1 MNQSC
6 MHRHPDRVWRL
17 QGVANFRD
25 LGGYRT
31 ENGRS
36 LRWRQLFRSDHFGS
50 LTAEDQMRLSSIG
63 LSRVLDFR
71 GAGERA
77 SAPNRLSGVTEHSLA
92 IEPTVAQ
99 RMHDLEKAGT
109 KLTGDAA
116 AALMQDLYLSF
127 VANQAHRF
135 AELFEHLLSAD
146 SPLVFHCTAGKD
158 RTGFAAALVLLA
170 LRVPREQVMADY
182 LLSNDG
188 SRRPSQSASSLS
200 KEALAVLQGVQAGFL
215 DRALRSIDQ
224 DHGGVERYLEVKLR
238 LTPAARRRMSDIYLE
253 EDSGPVARNSREL

>member
-1 MNQSC
+1 MTVL
-6 MHRHPDRVWRL
+6 DRTF
-17 QGVANFRD
+17 AC
-25 LGGYRT
+25 T
-31 ENGRS
+31 
-36 LRWRQLFRSDHFGS
+36 
-50 LTAEDQMRLSSIG
+50 G
-63 LSRVLDFR
+63 LSWR
-71 GAGERA
+71 GGTRN
-77 SAPNRLSGVTEHSLA
+77 APNRLSGLGDHISLA

-109 KLTGDAA
+109 KLTGAAA

-146 SPLVFHCTAGKD
+146 LPLVFHCTAGKD

-188 SRRPSQSASSLS
+188 SRQPSQSAAHFRKRRLRCS
-200 KEALAVLQGVQAGFL
+200 KACRPAF
-215 DRALRSIDQ
+215 SI
-224 DHGGVERYLEVKLR
+224 GRCGPSIRIMGEW
-238 LTPAARRRMSDIYLE
+238 
-253 EDSGPVARNSREL
+253 SGTSK

>member
-1 MNQSC
+1 MNPSC
-6 MHRHPDRVWRL
+6 MHRHPHRVWRL
-17 QGVANFRD
+17 QGAANFRD
-25 LGGYRT
+25 LGGYRA

-99 RMHDLEKAGT
+99 RMHDLEKAGA

-127 VANQAHRF
+127 VVNQAHRF
-135 AELFEHLLSAD
+135 AELFEHLLSAA

-188 SRRPSQSASSLS
+188 SRQASQSASSLS

-253 EDSGPVARNSREL
+253 EDSGPLARNSREL

>member
-1 MNQSC
+1 
-6 MHRHPDRVWRL
+6 
-17 QGVANFRD
+17 VA
-25 LGGYRT
+25 
-31 ENGRS
+31 
-36 LRWRQLFRSDHFGS
+36 
-50 LTAEDQMRLSSIG
+50 
-63 LSRVLDFR
+63 
-71 GAGERA
+71 
-77 SAPNRLSGVTEHSLA
+77 EHSLA

-109 KLTGDAA
+109 KLTGAAA

-182 LLSNDG
+182 LLSNDEL
-188 SRRPSQSASSLS
+188 RQPPQSASSLS

-224 DHGGVERYLEVKLR
+224 DHGGVDRYLEVKLR
-238 LTPAARRRMSDIYLE
+238 LTPVVRRQMSDMYLE
-253 EDSGPVARNSREL
+253 EGSGPVACNSREL

>member
-1 MNQSC
+1 MNPSC
-6 MHRHPDRVWRL
+6 MHRHPDRVLRL
-17 QGVANFRD
+17 QGAANFRD

-36 LRWRQLFRSDHFGS
+36 LRWRQLFRSDHLGN
-50 LTAEDQMRLSSIG
+50 LTVEDQMRLSAVG

-77 SAPNRLSGVTEHSLA
+77 TAPNRLSDVAEHSLA

-109 KLTGDAA
+109 KLTGAAA

-188 SRRPSQSASSLS
+188 SRQPSQSASSLS
-200 KEALAVLQGVQAGFL
+200 TEALAVLQGVQAGFL

-224 DHGGVERYLEVKLR
+224 NHGGVDRCLEVKLR
-238 LTPAARRRMSDIYLE
+238 LTPAARRQMSDIYLE
-253 EDSGPVARNSREL
+253 EGSGPVACNSPEL

>member
-1 MNQSC
+1 MNPSC
-6 MHRHPDRVWRL
+6 MHRHPDRVLRL
-17 QGVANFRD
+17 QGAANFRD

-36 LRWRQLFRSDHFGS
+36 LRWRQLFRSDHLGN

-77 SAPNRLSGVTEHSLA
+77 TAPNRLSGVTEYSLA
-92 IEPTVAQ
+92 IEPTMAQ
-99 RMHDLEKAGT
+99 RMHDLEKVGT

-188 SRRPSQSASSLS
+188 SRQPSQSASSLS
-200 KEALAVLQGVQAGFL
+200 TEALAVLQGVQAGFL

-224 DHGGVERYLEVKLR
+224 DHGGVDRYLEVNLR
-238 LTPAARRRMSDIYLE
+238 LTPAARRQMSDIYLE
-253 EDSGPVARNSREL
+253 EGSGPVACNSPEL